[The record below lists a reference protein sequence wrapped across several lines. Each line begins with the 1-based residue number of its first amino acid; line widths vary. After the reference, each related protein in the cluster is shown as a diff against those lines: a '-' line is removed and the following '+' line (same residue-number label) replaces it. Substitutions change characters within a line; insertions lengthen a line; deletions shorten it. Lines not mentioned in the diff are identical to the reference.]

1 MRWRYTAYP
10 WIKNQAWNDIFHVN
24 GEAWA
29 PARLQRSV
37 TNFPGNGR
45 AQPGRDIS
53 RGFPASTFLLFSIR
67 NVADFSLFFL
77 SFNKKSKQYFLN
89 NSFWLN
95 WESMVIHAVGKL
107 FSLFDEFDPEMLFH
121 WKKTIL

>member
-1 MRWRYTAYP
+1 MRWRYTVYP

-67 NVADFSLFFL
+67 NVADFSLFS
-77 SFNKKSKQYFLN
+77 SFNQKSKQYFLN

-95 WESMVIHAVGKL
+95 LESMVTIHAVRKL
-107 FSLFDEFDPEMLFH
+107 FNF
-121 WKKTIL
+121 